1 MMKDCKVLKAFRTGV
16 MCWLCKLQLERNVEI
31 LRSDQLVFQV
41 ESKNSMDT
49 AMYNESVVVRLVTR
63 RVEAHC

>member
-1 MMKDCKVLKAFRTGV
+1 MMKDCNVLKAFRTGV

-31 LRSDQLVFQV
+31 LCSDHLLFQV
-41 ESKNSMDT
+41 KSNNSMDT
-49 AMYNESVVVRLVTR
+49 AMHNESVVVHLVTR